1 METGWQERFTA
12 VVDCVYA
19 VLSDVHDK
27 NVQIKEDLLAKW
39 AIGPLAFLSWPSA
52 SDTHDHAL
60 DLLAT
65 TLCDKTNAVMT
76 GDKTPAVER
85 WVIPATFAQLK
96 QCIEAMQVQ
105 VPAVEAEYG
114 IECAKLQASMATA
127 VALLATYLAAE
138 SAGKCGLL
146 GLPDEALALIVW
158 KCCDM
163 THTLTTS
170 ATQSTCTLLGPSCL
184 IMCTNQRLRH
194 CCWKEPGSVERMA
207 AKRTAF
213 LDSLFW

>member
-105 VPAVEAEYG
+105 VPAVEAEYLAWVVHTRR
-114 IECAKLQASMATA
+114 ITLDYIPHCKVLFDIIRIVICSPPDSCSILAS
-127 VALLATYLAAE
+127 
-138 SAGKCGLL
+138 
-146 GLPDEALALIVW
+146 I
-158 KCCDM
+158 
-163 THTLTTS
+163 
-170 ATQSTCTLLGPSCL
+170 
-184 IMCTNQRLRH
+184 
-194 CCWKEPGSVERMA
+194 
-207 AKRTAF
+207 
-213 LDSLFW
+213 